1 MMYACDSNG
10 RVEVKGDCV
19 GIVVR
24 IDDCALP
31 EMTLSEARWLG
42 RVLIDFGEEDNG

>member
-10 RVEVKGDCV
+10 RVEIKADCV
-19 GIVVR
+19 GIVVK

-42 RVLIDFGEEDNG
+42 RTLLYFAEVE